1 MSSRNTASTAPDA
14 PENHPARDVILAQI
28 DILAHRLAEAR
39 QQCAECNATLDNL
52 FDHFYAEPHVQA
64 VATKLHDAQIA
75 RDHAEQELRTAMVAA
90 YQILGTNR
98 LDSVG
103 EIRLMH
109 EIVYYC
115 SDQELLATMKTQMPD
130 VVIITE
136 QVERRKLE
144 KRLRTEPD
152 THIPGVQ
159 VRLTPKAFINAD
171 LSELLHQTAAPSVC
185 THRDE
190 VEQSQL

>member
-1 MSSRNTASTAPDA
+1 
-14 PENHPARDVILAQI
+14 
-28 DILAHRLAEAR
+28 LAEAR

-75 RDHAEQELRTAMVAA
+75 RDHAEQELRTAMVTV
-90 YQILGTNR
+90 YQLLGTNR
-98 LDSVG
+98 LDGVG

-109 EIVYYC
+109 EVVYHC

-130 VVIITE
+130 VLIITE
-136 QVERRKLE
+136 HVDRRKLE
-144 KRLRTEPD
+144 KRLRSEQN

-159 VRLTPKAFINAD
+159 VNLTPKAFINAD
-171 LSELLHQTAAPSVC
+171 LSGVLQRAAADC
-185 THRDE
+185 
-190 VEQSQL
+190 EQHEDAT